1 MSFFNCLFIFLSLLT
16 FFFFKSIAWNLLLRI
31 PYSDS
36 VSVSGFPIPD
46 SGFHLLVR
54 PLSGFLT
61 TSSTPDYG
69 KSGSLGIIHTL
80 QYQKRSRQALKVSE
94 EAISTADKSQE
105 IPEQCIGFQLRFS
118 FLQSFCLVSC

>member
-16 FFFFKSIAWNLLLRI
+16 FFFKSIAWNLLSRI

-46 SGFHLLVR
+46 SGLHILVR

-80 QYQKRSRQALKVSE
+80 QYQRDRVRHSKSSE

-105 IPEQCIGFQLRFS
+105 ILEQCIGFQLRFS